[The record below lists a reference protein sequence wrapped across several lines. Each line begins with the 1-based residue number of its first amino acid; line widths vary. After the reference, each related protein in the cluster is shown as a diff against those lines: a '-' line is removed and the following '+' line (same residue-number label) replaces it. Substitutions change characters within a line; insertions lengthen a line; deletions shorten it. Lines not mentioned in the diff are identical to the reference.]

1 MCLQTTL
8 KGHVQLWWTVFI
20 QETGTWV
27 FLIIGLCLAGRKCQV
42 LRINDLG
49 AALGR

>member
-20 QETGTWV
+20 QETGAWV
-27 FLIIGLCLAGRKCQV
+27 FLIIGVCLAGRKCQP
-42 LRINDLG
+42 RSCPRQMRDG
-49 AALGR
+49 S